1 MNKVEWLNSQLW
13 DCFNSNVSEKDAQAD
28 AKYLFELA
36 CEGCEGQSQEVIDE
50 LKQVALSY
58 NVKLD

>member
-28 AKYLFELA
+28 AKHLFELA
-36 CEGCEGQSQEVIDE
+36 CEGQSQEVIDE
-50 LKQVALSY
+50 LKQVALNY